1 MYPTYVVYGLYAIF
15 TMLILQQ
22 DLVCLSSIPLN
33 RPSTKPSKLQY
44 FYPPKNFSSMF
55 VIILTFSSRFTLLR
69 CSVFKI
75 LTLSHLYNKKGMVGS
90 SGLEPPTS
98 RLSGVRSNHL
108 SYEPM

>member
-1 MYPTYVVYGLYAIF
+1 MVYAII

-22 DLVCLSSIPLN
+22 DWVLFLFDSLK
-33 RPSTKPSKLQY
+33 STFNITFETVVFFTHQRLL
-44 FYPPKNFSSMF
+44 SSMF
-55 VIILTFSSRFTLLR
+55 VIILTFLSRFTLLR

-75 LTLSHLYNKKGMVGS
+75 LTLSHLFDKKGMVGS

>member
-1 MYPTYVVYGLYAIF
+1 MVYAII

-22 DLVCLSSIPLN
+22 DWVLFHAILSN
-33 RPSTKPSKLQY
+33 RPFNITFETVVFFTHQRLFVFDVRNHTYILISLYIASL
-44 FYPPKNFSSMF
+44 FSF
-55 VIILTFSSRFTLLR
+55 QDPIWPFGL
-69 CSVFKI
+69 
-75 LTLSHLYNKKGMVGS
+75 VGS

>member
-1 MYPTYVVYGLYAIF
+1 MVLYAII

-22 DLVCLSSIPLN
+22 DWVLFHAILSN
-33 RPSTKPSKLQY
+33 RPFNITFETVVFFTHQRLL
-44 FYPPKNFSSMF
+44 SSMF
-55 VIILTFSSRFTLLR
+55 VIILTFLSRFTLLR

-75 LTLSHLYNKKGMVGS
+75 LWPFGLVGS